1 MDDNCFEFRI
11 NSLNFRNYKQLIIMK
26 ANQYVYT
33 FLGVSLSIFI
43 IGFIGITLSLT
54 FIERNYVDIQLDV
67 NKRHSQSMAKLL
79 ENEVSM
85 GLDLDTI
92 RTRFQKSIEGTEYE
106 KGFLCMFDTG
116 DASLACHPNASMIGM
131 VMPNSFT
138 FDLSSQVNIS
148 VPDRI
153 IQGDAIAGLFYQGEM
168 GTDIVHMEPIAG
180 TPWLMAAHTN
190 YDLIKKEFNLIRR
203 NYILGSL
210 VLGFLIALAASI
222 TARRIARIFEA
233 RIEKKNL
240 QLAKSYAEL
249 KDLHNEL
256 KNQKEEI
263 ETQNNMLV
271 SQKDIIT
278 RQKDDILASIEY
290 AKRIQDALLNSEKSL
305 DKHIANY
312 FLVYKPKDIV
322 SGDFYWS
329 REVNGNIYVAVG
341 DCTGHGVPGAFMS
354 VLGITLLNEIVDTTN
369 CEKPNEMLD
378 ELRHRLKKALNQKS
392 WELDNSD
399 GIEMALLKYS
409 SSDSTVQVAA
419 SYQSVLIYSN
429 GNLQEIKG
437 DRCPIGV
444 CFGAEKNFN
453 THIFRLN
460 AKTTFYMYSDGYADQ
475 MGGENNKKFYS
486 RRLKDLIASIGNKD
500 LDEQKTILNTTIE
513 KHKGN
518 RPQTDDIILL
528 GVRLS

>member
-1 MDDNCFEFRI
+1 
-11 NSLNFRNYKQLIIMK
+11 MK
-26 ANQYVYT
+26 AKQYLYT
-33 FLGVSLSIFI
+33 FFGVSSSIFI
-43 IGFIGITLSLT
+43 IGFIGITLSLS

-263 ETQNNMLV
+263 ESQNNMLV
-271 SQKDIIT
+271 SQKDIIS
-278 RQKDDILASIEY
+278 RQKDDMMASIEY
-290 AKRIQDALLNSEKSL
+290 AKRIQDALLNAEKSL
-305 DKHIANY
+305 DKHLPNH
-312 FLVYKPKDIV
+312 FLIYKPKDIV
-322 SGDFYWS
+322 SGDFYWC
-329 REVNGNIYVAVG
+329 REINGYIFVAVG

-354 VLGITLLNEIVDTTN
+354 VLGITLLNEIIDSTN
-369 CEKPNEMLD
+369 CETPQDILN
-378 ELRHRLKKALNQKS
+378 ELRVRLKKALYQEK

-399 GIEMALLKYS
+399 GIEMAILKYS
-409 SSDSTVQVAA
+409 PKSKKVDLSA
-419 SYQSVLIYSN
+419 SYHTVLYYTN
-429 GNLQEIKG
+429 NELHAIKG

-444 CFGAEKNFN
+444 CFGKEKDFN
-453 THIFRLN
+453 LYQVEI
-460 AKTTFYMYSDGYADQ
+460 KQPTTFYMFSDGYADQ